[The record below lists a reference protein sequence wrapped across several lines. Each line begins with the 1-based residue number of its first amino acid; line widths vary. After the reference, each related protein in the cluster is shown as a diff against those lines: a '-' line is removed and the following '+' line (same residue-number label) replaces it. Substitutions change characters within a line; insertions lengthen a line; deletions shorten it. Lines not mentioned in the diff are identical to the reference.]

1 METKMSILFYRK
13 KLKKPNNDLQP
24 IHLRVTIDGKRFE
37 VTTKRY
43 IESFKWSSKGGKAK
57 GISDETRSTNAFL
70 DVLKQRIYNYE
81 KEILKNDKIFCV
93 ETLREKWFGIDKRP
107 RMLIEI
113 FQNHNDMMGA
123 LTGSEFAAATL
134 CRYKTSLGHTKSFLN
149 WKYHVD
155 DIDIKKLNF
164 EFISDYEFW
173 LKSVRKCNHN
183 STIKYL
189 SNFRKIVNKCRQLG
203 WLEKDPFYGFKMS
216 KRDVERIPLTKEE
229 IEIIASKTFG
239 TERLAQV
246 RDIFLF
252 WCYTGLAYAD
262 IKKLKRS
269 EISIGID
276 DTKWIFTT
284 REKTETSSRI
294 PLLPYSLRILEQ
306 YENHPHCINKGTA
319 FPVLSNQ
326 KMNSYLHEIAD
337 VSGIQK
343 KLTFHIARH
352 TFATTIT
359 LTNGVPI
366 ETVSKM
372 LGHKSIKTTQM
383 YSKILDMKVSE
394 DMQKLREKFEGN
406 PSK

>member
-13 KLKKPNNDLQP
+13 KSKKTTNDLQP
-24 IHLRVTIDGKRFE
+24 IYLRATIDGKRFE
-37 VTTKRY
+37 VTTKRC
-43 IESFKWSSKGGKAK
+43 IELFKWSSKAEKAK
-57 GISDETRSTNAFL
+57 GISDEARSTNAFL

-81 KEILKNDKIFCV
+81 KEILKNDKIFCA
-93 ETLREKWFGIDKRP
+93 ETLREKWFGLDERP
-107 RMLIEI
+107 RMLVEI
-113 FQNHNDMMGA
+113 FQDHNDKMKA
-123 LTGSEFAAATL
+123 LTGSEFAAGTL

-149 WKYHVD
+149 WKYNVN

-183 STIKYL
+183 STMKYL
-189 SNFRKIVNKCRQLG
+189 SNFRKIINKCRQLG
-203 WLEKDPFYGFKMS
+203 WLEKDPFYGFKMT

-229 IEIIASKTFG
+229 IEIIASKSFA
-239 TERLAQV
+239 TERLGQV

-252 WCYTGLAYAD
+252 CCYTGLAYAD

-269 EISIGID
+269 EINIGID

-284 REKTETSSRI
+284 REKTETPSRI
-294 PLLPYSLRILEQ
+294 PLLPYSLKILEQ
-306 YENHPHCINKGTA
+306 YENHPQCINKGTA

-337 VSGIQK
+337 VSGILK
-343 KLTFHIARH
+343 KLTFHIAKH

-372 LGHKSIKTTQM
+372 LGHKSIKTTQLPC
-383 YSKILDMKVSE
+383 KILERTLSCRAA
-394 DMQKLREKFEGN
+394 L
-406 PSK
+406 SAL